1 MKIMK
6 MVLILA
12 LLATL
17 MSCGDGIKL
26 CGDENFSMSRE
37 ENNTDK
43 LHLDGYYY
51 TYVQNNVEDNPI
63 VCLLYQSGIYYN
75 CESIKLIDIPKAFD
89 VLQHDKIRQKYKAR
103 WGIYKIQNNIIE
115 IEQWVPRQC
124 GGVSV
129 VYKRGNI
136 INDTTFNLNY
146 YKTIQGGKVK
156 EEGSLNLTFKFKPY
170 SPKPDSIVSFIP

>member
-1 MKIMK
+1 MK

-26 CGDENFSMSRE
+26 CGDEKFSMSRE
-37 ENNTDK
+37 ENNTNK
-43 LHLDGYYY
+43 LRLDGYYY
-51 TYVQNNVEDNPI
+51 HSNNIGKEWAE
-63 VCLLYQSGIYYN
+63 VCLFYQNGIYTSLYSFDLSEILDDDN
-75 CESIKLIDIPKAFD
+75 KIVIPTLSKEW
-89 VLQHDKIRQKYKAR
+89 KSG

-115 IEQWVPRQC
+115 IEQWMPRQC

-129 VYKRGNI
+129 VYNRGNI
-136 INDTTFNLNY
+136 INDSTFNLNY

-156 EEGSLNLTFKFKPY
+156 EEGSLNLTFKFKPH
-170 SPKPDSIVSFIP
+170 STKPDSIVSFIP